1 MPGGDRKIHEHPN
14 AGKNGFDKRPQDAGR
29 PKKTYTQHIEE
40 LKKKGYKAPT
50 KGEYYEMVGLMLS
63 MEEGD
68 IKEFAKDKTRPYWI
82 RLLILDL
89 NNSKSRTRLMSDYR
103 DWLFGSARQQV
114 DHTSKGEKIN
124 EVKITVI
131 DGAEPTDTSS

>member
-1 MPGGDRKIHEHPN
+1 MAGGRGKIHEHPKVN
-14 AGKNGFDKRPQDAGR
+14 TNGFDKRPGDAGR

-40 LKKKGYKAPT
+40 LKGKGYKAPT
-50 KGEYYEMVGLMLS
+50 KGEYYEMVGLLLS
-63 MEEGD
+63 MEEDD
-68 IKEFAKDKTRPYWI
+68 IKDFAKDKTKPYWI
-82 RLLILDL
+82 RLLVMDL
-89 NNSKSRTRLMSDYR
+89 NSSKNRSRIMSDYR

-131 DGAEPTDTSS
+131 DGTKPAKTPS

>member
-1 MPGGDRKIHEHPN
+1 MAGGDRKIHEHPN
-14 AGKNGFDKRPQDAGR
+14 AGKNGFDKRPGDAGR

-40 LKKKGYKAPT
+40 LKLKGYKAPT
-50 KGEYYEMVGLMLS
+50 KGEYYEMVGLLLS
-63 MEEGD
+63 MEEDD

-82 RLLILDL
+82 RLLVMDL
-89 NNSKSRTRLMSDYR
+89 NSSKNRSRIMSDYR

-124 EVKITVI
+124 KIEI
-131 DGAEPTDTSS
+131 EIINADTATKPSG